1 MDKALKQRLVGASVL
16 IALAVIVLPMLLG
29 GRPEAGAPETQKI
42 ELPPQPPELNFETRR
57 YPIGEQSLN
66 GQNTAR
72 QDEPDRVITQLP
84 APRKPVAAP
93 ASTGAGEA
101 PAQMEAGTEDPA
113 AAEAGP
119 GSVTTLELGQRS
131 EQSVTPVP
139 EEMPVAGV
147 AGTVPTVPDAGQ
159 ENGRYIVQVASFG
172 AVENA
177 NKLSAVLTDSGY
189 AVSTDR
195 VKSDVG
201 TLHRVRVGPYA
212 AEAQANQVAQTLES
226 TLSGVKPRVMDLQP
240 EQSAQVTA
248 PADPLV
254 RWVVQVG
261 SFSSAANAEQLVAAL
276 RLDGLSAYQETV
288 TSSGSKIFRVR
299 VGPYLQREE
308 AIRTE
313 RRVRE
318 ERSLNGV
325 VMSAD

>member
-1 MDKALKQRLVGASVL
+1 MDKALKQRLVGASGL

-57 YPIGEQSLN
+57 YPIGEQSSDD
-66 GQNTAR
+66 QSTAR
-72 QDEPDRVITQLP
+72 QDEPDQTITQLP
-84 APRKPVAAP
+84 APRNHVATATPSGPEERNGSTEVAIRDQTDAGDEPGGAP
-93 ASTGAGEA
+93 ALGVNKDSAESATAVREQQFE
-101 PAQMEAGTEDPA
+101 PALTKAIA
-113 AAEAGP
+113 ASP
-119 GSVTTLELGQRS
+119 G
-131 EQSVTPVP
+131 
-139 EEMPVAGV
+139 GV
-147 AGTVPTVPDAGQ
+147 SKG
-159 ENGRYIVQVASFG
+159 GRYMVQVASFG

-177 NKLSAVLTDSGY
+177 NNLSAVLTDSGY
-189 AVSTDR
+189 TVSTDR
-195 VKSDVG
+195 IKSDVG
-201 TLHRVRVGPYA
+201 ALHRVRVGPYA
-212 AEAQANQVAQTLES
+212 AEAQAHQVAQTLES

-240 EQSAQVTA
+240 EQAAQVTT

-254 RWVVQVG
+254 RWVVQVA
-261 SFSSAANAEQLVAAL
+261 SFSSAANAEKLVAAL

-288 TSSGSKIFRVR
+288 TSSGSEIFRVR

-318 ERSLNGV
+318 KRSLNGV

>member
-42 ELPPQPPELNFETRR
+42 ELPPQPPELSFETRR
-57 YPIGEQSLN
+57 YPIGEQVPK
-66 GQNTAR
+66 GQSSAR
-72 QDEPDRVITQLP
+72 QEQPDPAITQLP
-84 APRKPVAAP
+84 VPRSPVATAAPSGPQGQSESIEPATLEQAHAEDVPDGAP
-93 ASTGAGEA
+93 ASGGIEGSSEA
-101 PAQMEAGTEDPA
+101 T
-113 AAEAGP
+113 
-119 GSVTTLELGQRS
+119 
-131 EQSVTPVP
+131 TPV
-139 EEMPVAGV
+139 EETESEPAV
-147 AGTVPTVPDAGQ
+147 AGTTPAAPDGSAG
-159 ENGRYIVQVASFG
+159 GRYMVQVASFG
-172 AVENA
+172 TLENA
-177 NKLSAVLTDSGY
+177 NKLSAVLKDSGY

-195 VKSDVG
+195 IKSDVG
-201 TLHRVRVGPYA
+201 TLHRVRVGPYSA
-212 AEAQANQVAQTLES
+212 VAQANQVAQTLES

-240 EQSAQVTA
+240 EQAAQVTT

-261 SFSSAANAEQLVAAL
+261 SFSSAANAEALVAAL

-288 TSSGSKIFRVR
+288 TSSGSEIFRVR

-308 AIRTE
+308 AIRSE
-313 RRVRE
+313 RRIRQ

>member
-29 GRPEAGAPETQKI
+29 GRPDAGAPETQKI
-42 ELPPQPPELNFETRR
+42 ELPPQPPELSFETRR
-57 YPIGEQSLN
+57 YPIGEQSPT
-66 GQNTAR
+66 GQNTAQ
-72 QDEPDRVITQLP
+72 QDESDHGVTQLP
-84 APRKPVAAP
+84 APRNPGAAP
-93 ASTGAGEA
+93 APSGPGSQSA
-101 PAQMEAGTEDPA
+101 PLETAIEEPPR
-113 AAEAGP
+113 AEAGP
-119 GSVTTLELGQRS
+119 GSVATIELDRNSAQA
-131 EQSVTPVP
+131 VTPVQ
-139 EEMPVAGV
+139 EQLSDTGV
-147 AGTVPTVPDAGQ
+147 AGAGPTAPGGSL
-159 ENGRYIVQVASFG
+159 EGGRYIVQVASFG

-177 NKLSAVLTDSGY
+177 NNLFAVLKDSGY
-189 AVSTDR
+189 SVSTDR

-212 AEAQANQVAQTLES
+212 AETQANQVAQTLES

-240 EQSAQVTA
+240 EQAAQVTT

-261 SFSSAANAEQLVAAL
+261 SFSNAANAEQLVAAL

-288 TSSGSKIFRVR
+288 TSSGSEIFRVR

-313 RRVRE
+313 RRIRE
-318 ERSLNGV
+318 ERSLSGV